1 MSNKQTKRQERV
13 QAAKTMA
20 ANGKDRLKQTGR
32 RITAKQ
38 KQIISSMYRPLC
50 RIFILIGIATLLLA
64 VVVIW
69 QYRSSTQRTAKTT
82 GVITEI
88 DKVNGIGRDEPGDN
102 AQKCRIG
109 YKVTIDGNE
118 YTDVLGYRG
127 DPTTDKC
134 QLFVG
139 QVVEINYDPSHPSNN
154 AYVVDDET
162 SDHGTLDQ
170 TISSATGIAVVG
182 LIPLAIGIVGLRIA
196 RSRQEDTFD
205 DETSDTT
212 SKTKPKSNSKPSAK
226 ANKKQH
232 KED

>member
-1 MSNKQTKRQERV
+1 MTDRKTNRQEHV
-13 QAAKTMA
+13 QAAKAMA
-20 ANGKDRLKQTGR
+20 ANGKAKLKQTGQ

-64 VVVIW
+64 VVVVW
-69 QYRSSTQRTAKTT
+69 QYRSSTQRTAQAVGT
-82 GVITEI
+82 VTEI
-88 DKVNGIGRDEPGDN
+88 DKVNGIGRDESGDN

-134 QLFVG
+134 QLSVG
-139 QVVEINYDPSHPSNN
+139 QVIDINYDPSHPSNN
-154 AYVVDDET
+154 AYTVDDET

-170 TISSATGIAVVG
+170 TISSAAGIAVVG

-196 RSRQEDTFD
+196 KSRQEDTFD
-205 DETSDTT
+205 EEISNDTS
-212 SKTKPKSNSKPSAK
+212 STKSKSNSKSSAK
-226 ANKKQH
+226 ANKQQK
-232 KED
+232 DD